1 MGKLFVVWFMFALEN
16 VKVVIRAA
24 IITGDS
30 SNNATKHQMLN
41 RMQLISAPKTKK
53 EKKSQWHKFVTV
65 NDWASSII
73 LASFRNG
80 RNYPPKFQKQP
91 TGDNFIVNQ
100 PTIFF

>member
-1 MGKLFVVWFMFALEN
+1 MGRSSCQNLLSVKLENGKMGKLFVVWFMFALEN

-53 EKKSQWHKFVTV
+53 KTK
-65 NDWASSII
+65 A
-73 LASFRNG
+73 NG
-80 RNYPPKFQKQP
+80 TNL
-91 TGDNFIVNQ
+91 
-100 PTIFF
+100 